1 VARVRQS
8 RAADGGP
15 GIPGV
20 PSRQAMLDASIALFA
35 DRGYDATGVQ
45 EIVDRAN
52 LTKGSFYYAFE
63 SKEDVLRQIQDQFIE
78 RCLAALDSVIAEGH
92 PPDVA
97 LSKAIGWF
105 IAISGEQREELS
117 IFFQES
123 RHLTQEFFAD
133 VRRKRDLFE
142 EKFVSLLNAGQES
155 GVFREVPSRIMGFG
169 IIGMCAWAYHWVRP
183 ELGPTDPIGEAYA
196 DVLLNGLYANP
207 RMSPGPARPAQPES

>member
-1 VARVRQS
+1 TAIGSAEGPAVARAKQS
-8 RAADGGP
+8 RATDGGP

-20 PSRQAMLDASIALFA
+20 PSRQALLNASIALFA
-35 DRGYDATGVQ
+35 DRG
-45 EIVDRAN
+45 
-52 LTKGSFYYAFE
+52 YYAFE

-78 RCLAALDSVIAEGH
+78 RCLTALDGVLAEGH

-97 LSKAIGWF
+97 LTKAIGWF

-123 RHLTQEFFAD
+123 RHLTEPFFAD

-142 EKFVSLLNAGQES
+142 EKFVSLLTAGQEA

-196 DVLLNGLYANP
+196 DVLLNGLYTVP
-207 RMSPGPARPAQPES
+207 RPAPTDPVR